1 MVAMNIVKRM
11 VWRALDSFPLLQV
24 VRAFDLVSY
33 NRLGRRGMLDQAF
46 EFVAV
51 NQVPG
56 DYFEFGVWRGTTFS
70 FAHRLKR
77 KMGPKMKMWAFDSF
91 EGLPPVDDTKFN
103 VFTQGEY
110 SCSEAEFRTILRR
123 HGVRNEEYEIVRG
136 YYQDSL
142 NEDLHRRMSGAHAA
156 IVWIDCD
163 LYISTKPA
171 LDFLSQYLIDGTVV
185 CFDDYYFY
193 RGSPDQGEQRA
204 IREFLA
210 EHTDIHFTPYL
221 DFAPTGKSFLVHLT
235 GARQDAARQ

>member
-136 YYQDSL
+136 YYRTASMKIYIGACP
-142 NEDLHRRMSGAHAA
+142 EPMRRSSGSIATCTYPRNRPS
-156 IVWIDCD
+156 IFSP
-163 LYISTKPA
+163 ST
-171 LDFLSQYLIDGTVV
+171 
-185 CFDDYYFY
+185 
-193 RGSPDQGEQRA
+193 
-204 IREFLA
+204 
-210 EHTDIHFTPYL
+210 
-221 DFAPTGKSFLVHLT
+221 
-235 GARQDAARQ
+235 